1 MVQVI
6 TSFKDLYG
14 REPTATELTR
24 MMEIKARL
32 DKKHNRLM
40 APNKYNPTMA
50 DPAKLGRLGG
60 KARGNA
66 KQRKVTKPSKTGRII
81 NRMLKSNMPL
91 DKIAYILGEK
101 PSFVEH
107 QITRYRLPQEEVE

>member
-40 APNKYNPTMA
+40 APNKYNPTMI

-60 KARGNA
+60 KAKG
-66 KQRKVTKPSKTGRII
+66 KQRKTTKPSKMGRII
-81 NRMLKSNMPL
+81 NRMLKSNMPI

-101 PSFVEH
+101 PSFIEH

>member
-14 REPTATELTR
+14 REPTPTELTR
-24 MMEIKARL
+24 MMEIKARI

-60 KARGNA
+60 KS
-66 KQRKVTKPSKTGRII
+66 KSKEHKITKPSKMGRMI

-101 PSFVEH
+101 PSIVEH
-107 QITRYRLPQEEVE
+107 QIKRYRLPQEEVE

>member
-24 MMEIKARL
+24 MMEIKARI

-60 KARGNA
+60 KSKG
-66 KQRKVTKPSKTGRII
+66 KEHKITKPSKMGRMI

-101 PSFVEH
+101 PSIVEH